1 MVWTM
6 DGAPEFPPP
15 IVFPATLL
23 AGVRVVSIATN
34 VPGPVAVARLVALGA
49 SGCKVE
55 PPGGDYLAFAAR
67 GWYDALRAG
76 CDVQVLDLKTPEG
89 QGALGDELAGADVFL
104 TSHRPRALE
113 RLGLAS
119 DALLERFPRLCV
131 VRIVGHAE
139 ADGDLPGHDLTYQ
152 ATAGLV
158 TPPTLPPTLFADV
171 AAGEAAATAAC
182 ALLVQR
188 SRTGA
193 GGVHE
198 VVMTQVARQL
208 AEPRWHG
215 LTAAG
220 GMLGG
225 GLPAYGVYA
234 ARRGWIAVA
243 ALEPAFLQRL
253 AAGLGIPDVTE
264 AALAAAFATR
274 HASDWASWGRAQDV
288 PIAVVATAP
297 PAG

>member
-1 MVWTM
+1 M
-6 DGAPEFPPP
+6 FPIP
-15 IVFPATLL
+15 IVHPASLL
-23 AGVRVVSIATN
+23 SGVRVVSIAVN

-49 SGCKVE
+49 SACKVE

-76 CDVQVLDLKTPEG
+76 CDVQVLDLKSPEG
-89 QGALGDELAGADVFL
+89 RGALFDELARADVFL

-113 RLGLAS
+113 RLGLAH
-119 DALLERFPRLCV
+119 DALLERFPRLCM
-131 VRIVGHAE
+131 VRIVGHDG
-139 ADGDLPGHDLTYQ
+139 ADGDLSGHDLTYQ

-158 TPPTLPPTLFADV
+158 TPPSLPPSLFADL
-171 AAGEAAATAAC
+171 ATGEAAATVAA

-188 SRTGA
+188 ARTGA
-193 GGVHE
+193 GGVHD
-198 VVMTQVARQL
+198 VVMSQVAHQL

-215 LTAAG
+215 LTATG
-220 GMLGG
+220 GVLGG

-234 ARRGWIAVA
+234 ARQGWLAVA
-243 ALEPAFLQRL
+243 ALEPAFGQRL
-253 AAGLGIPDVTE
+253 AAGLGLDDLTE

-274 HASDWASWGRAQDV
+274 HASEWAAWGRVHDI